1 MMVLRVS
8 RGLLS
13 PYLFARFSQDHLS
26 TAWHS
31 RPRFFYYV
39 SFEELRTTTVKIEL
53 NDGSLYVRFYVLK
66 WCNIKLIANEK
77 EEQIIDDGY
86 IVLGW

>member
-1 MMVLRVS
+1 MVE
-8 RGLLS
+8 
-13 PYLFARFSQDHLS
+13 P
-26 TAWHS
+26 
-31 RPRFFYYV
+31 
-39 SFEELRTTTVKIEL
+39 
-53 NDGSLYVRFYVLK
+53 LYVCFYVLK